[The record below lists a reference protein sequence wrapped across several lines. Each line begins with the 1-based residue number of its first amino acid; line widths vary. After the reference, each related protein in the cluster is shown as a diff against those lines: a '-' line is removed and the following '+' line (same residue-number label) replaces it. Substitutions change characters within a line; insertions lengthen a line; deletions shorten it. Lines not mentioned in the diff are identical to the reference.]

1 MFLSISYSHY
11 ELRLGIVSGTELP
24 MMLWF
29 IDVLLMQFSEME
41 KRYIKGKNGGYE
53 WYEVPVVEGKGKA
66 KKGKTKG
73 KTAEHVLEGTHVL
86 SDYWTFFINYERGL
100 LFVGMHQKDHS

>member
-1 MFLSISYSHY
+1 MKLSDETVTAVIVHKLNVVQCLLSMFLSISYSHY

-53 WYEVPVVEGKGKA
+53 
-66 KKGKTKG
+66 
-73 KTAEHVLEGTHVL
+73 
-86 SDYWTFFINYERGL
+86 
-100 LFVGMHQKDHS
+100 

>member
-1 MFLSISYSHY
+1 M
-11 ELRLGIVSGTELP
+11 
-24 MMLWF
+24 
-29 IDVLLMQFSEME
+29 
-41 KRYIKGKNGGYE
+41 
-53 WYEVPVVEGKGKA
+53 EGKGKA

-100 LFVGMHQKDHS
+100 LFVGISQKDHS